1 MKVQDFSDNDI
12 LNYLMVSEFN
22 EGLTPDE
29 FKFLLYKFRYFYR
42 LNHGKTESLKYEIE
56 KLASENY
63 SISEINKNQI
73 AGLNFEKQNIENKYN
88 NLVNRK
94 LTWKERI
101 KGKII
106 IKEDEINRI

>member
-1 MKVQDFSDNDI
+1 MKVQDFSDKDI

-29 FKFLLYKFRYFYR
+29 FKFLLYKFRYLYR
-42 LNHGKTESLKYEIE
+42 LSHGKTESLKYDIE
-56 KLASENY
+56 KLSADNY
-63 SISEINKNQI
+63 SITETNKVQI
-73 AGLNFEKQNIENKYN
+73 SGLNQEKQNIESRYN
-88 NLVNRK
+88 SLVNRR
-94 LTWKERI
+94 LSWKERI

>member
-42 LNHGKTESLKYEIE
+42 LNHGKTESLKVSMD
-56 KLASENY
+56 KLKDENH
-63 SISEINKNQI
+63 SIAETNKMQINGVNS
-73 AGLNFEKQNIENKYN
+73 EKQNIENKYKK
-88 NLVNRK
+88 LVNRK

>member
-29 FKFLLYKFRYFYR
+29 FKFLLIKFRYFYR
-42 LNHGKTESLKYEIE
+42 LNYGKTESLRVDID
-56 KLASENY
+56 KLKEQNY
-63 SISEINKNQI
+63 SIIETNKVHIKNV
-73 AGLNFEKQNIENKYN
+73 NSEKQNIENKYN
-88 NLVNRK
+88 KLVNRK